1 MPLQAVMARV
11 GAEMPAGE
19 FVRVVVEVFQE
30 VWYKPEAAMR
40 SRFRQSR
47 SYRDFVGLL
56 AAVPLA
62 QRARVLAVGCGAGFG
77 GRGPGFVADV
87 VEARLRERPNVTVHR
102 MEITPWILESP
113 AAETGASGRYS
124 LVVTHST
131 LRYIFDY
138 RPLCRLLDSLVEPG
152 GRYLM
157 ANEPN
162 ARFWNNTV
170 CRDAL
175 RLKESAER
183 HRKDLARL
191 TDPQRY
197 WNKALRWLHL
207 ERETSPFARMNQ
219 ILRGRLG
226 LRGDLTPAEIQHIN
240 EPHMP
245 EGSPESFRLGS
256 NGVDWERMQEIF
268 PALRLELVR
277 TSGYVA
283 RDNPHRL
290 FGEWKVADR
299 ALALRYPLDGCSVGA
314 LWRKPDE

>member
-1 MPLQAVMARV
+1 MDRV
-11 GAEMPAGE
+11 GAAMPPGE

-30 VWYKPEAAMR
+30 VWYKPEATMR

-62 QRARVLAVGCGAGFG
+62 EGARILALGCGAGYG
-77 GRGPGFVADV
+77 GRGSGFAAEV
-87 VEARLRERPNVTVHR
+87 VEACVRERRHLTVDR
-102 MEITPWILESP
+102 MEITPRILESP
-113 AAETGASGRYS
+113 AAEAGTGGRYS

-162 ARFWNNTV
+162 ARFWKNPV
-170 CRDAL
+170 CLDAV
-175 RLKESAER
+175 RLKESEER
-183 HRKDLARL
+183 RRKHVARL
-191 TDPQRY
+191 IDPQRY
-197 WNKALRWLHL
+197 WNKALRLMHL
-207 ERETSPFARMNQ
+207 EREPSPFARVNR

-226 LRGDLTPAEIQHIN
+226 LSGDLTPAEIQHIN
-240 EPHMP
+240 EPHLP
-245 EGSPESFRLGS
+245 DASPDGLRLGS
-256 NGVDWERMQEIF
+256 NGLDWERLQEFF
-268 PALRLELVR
+268 PALRLDLVR

-290 FGEWKVADR
+290 SREWRVADR
-299 ALALRYPLDGCSVGA
+299 ALALRYPLDGCSFGA
-314 LWRKPDE
+314 LWRKPGA